1 MNTTDRLNRIAKAK
15 ERRDYELNE
24 ITNAEERAKEAYIS
38 FLKENYS
45 EKARELIIVA
55 NELIKNRFPLGE
67 NDCFASDGIVHN
79 FGFVVYGCSMFNNI
93 SIRGIGFEGGGVC
106 GDDFYI
112 TEDGAINFSD
122 YFYKQVSGKA
132 LRAAFDEFEN
142 KFYKYVDSL

>member
-1 MNTTDRLNRIAKAK
+1 MNITDRLNRIAKAK

-24 ITNAEERAKEAYIS
+24 ILSTEERAKEAYIS
-38 FLKENYS
+38 FLKENYG

-55 NELIKNRFPLGE
+55 NGLIKNGFPLGYD
-67 NDCFASDGIVHN
+67 DCYTSDGIVHN
-79 FGFVVYGCSMFNNI
+79 FGFVVYGCSKFNNI

-112 TEDGAINFSD
+112 TEDGAINFSE
-122 YFYKQVSGKA
+122 YFYKRVSGKDWMD
-132 LRAAFDEFEN
+132 AFDEFEN